1 MLAIWGYDA
10 PREGFSRAKAAA
22 QRALLLDSTL
32 AEAHTSLG
40 IISLYYDWDWPAAE
54 RELTRAIALDRQ
66 YAPAHLFQAWHSL
79 IVGSPAD
86 ALREVQQAIELDPL
100 SVILNARWA
109 TILYYAHRYDEAIA
123 QLRKTLE
130 LDSTNALVHAELA
143 RAYLQANRCGE
154 AIAAA
159 RLIPVSLP
167 NPEGAVRGYAYAR
180 CGNRAEAM
188 RVLGELKTQVRRG
201 YVIPAKV
208 ALSYAALGDADST
221 FAWLERGYEGR
232 DAYMTFLKVEPLY
245 DTVRN
250 DPRFARLVRRVGL
263 EP

>member
-1 MLAIWGYDA
+1 
-10 PREGFSRAKAAA
+10 
-22 QRALLLDSTL
+22 
-32 AEAHTSLG
+32 
-40 IISLYYDWDWPAAE
+40 
-54 RELTRAIALDRQ
+54 
-66 YAPAHLFQAWHSL
+66 
-79 IVGSPAD
+79 VGSPAD

-180 CGNRAEAM
+180 CGNRVEAV
-188 RVLGELKTQVRRG
+188 RVLGELKTQARRG

-208 ALSYAALGDADST
+208 ALLYAALGDTDST